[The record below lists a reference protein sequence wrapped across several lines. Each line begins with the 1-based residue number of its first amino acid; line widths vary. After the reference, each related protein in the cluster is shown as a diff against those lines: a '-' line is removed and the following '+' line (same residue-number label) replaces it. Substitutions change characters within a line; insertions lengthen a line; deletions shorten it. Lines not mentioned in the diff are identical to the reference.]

1 MQAEDPTMI
10 SSRNDPLF
18 MQIAMSDS
26 KAKMYCILRR
36 LDVAQFDDLTSAEQ
50 VKMPLIKAYSEF
62 KESEVW
68 QDFEEE
74 TRVGHEH
81 FLESIAENMHKDIAV
96 TVKKGLAAI
105 MTRKGMGHKL

>member
-1 MQAEDPTMI
+1 
-10 SSRNDPLF
+10 
-18 MQIAMSDS
+18 MSDA

-68 QDFEEE
+68 HDIERELDAEDIIPVEPDESFLAAKVEELE
-74 TRVGHEH
+74 AAAMRVQA
-81 FLESIAENMHKDIAV
+81 IQ
-96 TVKKGLAAI
+96 KGLVMSTSWRVLLRI
-105 MTRKGMGHKL
+105 CTRILL